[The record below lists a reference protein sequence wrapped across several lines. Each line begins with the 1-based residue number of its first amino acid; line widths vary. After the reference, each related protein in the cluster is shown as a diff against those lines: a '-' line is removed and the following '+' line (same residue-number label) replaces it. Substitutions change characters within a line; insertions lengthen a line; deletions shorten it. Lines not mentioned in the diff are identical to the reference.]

1 MSASDNPRRRSRK
14 LPARMAPV
22 AFAFYM
28 SAIMAFLMSF
38 VITAVSQGI
47 GPGYSHSV
55 MTAYV
60 LAMPVAFG
68 CVLMV
73 RPLVLKLIA
82 WTVDTAA

>member
-1 MSASDNPRRRSRK
+1 MPATNKSPRRFRK

-47 GPGYSHSV
+47 GPGYIQSV
-55 MTAYV
+55 MKAYI

-68 CVLMV
+68 CVMLV
-73 RPLVLKLIA
+73 RPLVVKLIA
-82 WTVDTAA
+82 WTVETPT

>member
-1 MSASDNPRRRSRK
+1 MSAFDTPPRRSRK
-14 LPARMAPV
+14 LPARLAPV

-47 GPGYSHSV
+47 GPGYIQSV
-55 MTAYV
+55 MKAYV

-82 WTVDTAA
+82 WTVDIAP